1 MSYFSMKQLLIY
13 YYGGRY
19 IPCEQNVQIEH
30 IPKQNFEC
38 SRLDQQKQ
46 DA

>member
-1 MSYFSMKQLLIY
+1 MKQLLIY
-13 YYGGRY
+13 YDGRY

-30 IPKQNFEC
+30 IPEQNFEG
-38 SRLDQQKQ
+38 SILDQQRQ